1 MSMVPP
7 DITGAETAG
16 AAVALE
22 GEAPPPG
29 KKIEGRSPWRLA
41 YERLRGDRAAKIAA
55 GTILLIVILA
65 IIAPVFAHI
74 TGHGPNQQFIDIGE
88 NASGGPVAP
97 SGTFWFGTDS
107 NARDLFVRVIY
118 GARIS
123 LMVAGGST
131 LLAIFFGVTF
141 GMIAGYFGG
150 WVDAVI
156 SRTMDVL
163 LAFPLLLFAISL
175 SVVITSNPT
184 FLGFSGLTLQVGML
198 WIIIGFFSWP
208 YMGRII
214 RGQVLAL
221 REREFVDAARV
232 LGAKPSRILVK
243 EILPNLV
250 APIVI
255 YATLLIPTNIL
266 FEAALSF
273 LGVGIQEPTPSWGLM
288 LNRAI
293 DFYQSDPEFL
303 LVPGIA
309 IFLTVLAFNLL
320 GDGLRDALD
329 PKASR

>member
-1 MSMVPP
+1 MTLIE
-7 DITGAETAG
+7 DTGDASLTPEP
-16 AAVALE
+16 AV
-22 GEAPPPG
+22 EAPVG
-29 KKIEGRSPWRLA
+29 KIEGRSLSRIAWNRFKK
-41 YERLRGDRAAKIAA
+41 DRVAVASGIF
-55 GTILLIVILA
+55 IVLLIVAA
-65 IIAPVFAHI
+65 IAAPLL
-74 TGHGPNQQFIDIGE
+74 TGIEGQNPYTLHTNLIDPNYQIPIGGKGGI
-88 NASGGPVAP
+88 SG
-97 SGTFWFGTDS
+97 SHWFGIDLPGG
-107 NARDLFVRVIY
+107 RDLFARVIF

-131 LLAIFFGVTF
+131 VLAIFFGVAL

-150 WVDAVI
+150 WVDSLI

-175 SVVITSNPT
+175 SVVITENPT

-198 WIIIGFFSWP
+198 WVIIGFFSWP

-232 LGAKPSRILVK
+232 LGAKPSRILIK

-293 DFYQSDPEFL
+293 DYYQSDPEFL

>member
-1 MSMVPP
+1 MTLIE
-7 DITGAETAG
+7 DAG
-16 AAVALE
+16 DASFTPEVAAAAGV
-22 GEAPPPG
+22 G
-29 KKIEGRSPWRLA
+29 KIEGRSLSRIAWNRFKK
-41 YERLRGDRAAKIAA
+41 DRVAVVSGIFIIVLIVAAIAA
-55 GTILLIVILA
+55 PLLSGIEGSDPYTLHTNLID
-65 IIAPVFAHI
+65 
-74 TGHGPNQQFIDIGE
+74 PNYQVPIG
-88 NASGGPVAP
+88 GGGGI
-97 SGTFWFGTDS
+97 SGTHWLGIDMPGG
-107 NARDLFVRVIY
+107 RDLFSRVIY

-131 LLAIFFGVTF
+131 VLAIIIGVAM

-150 WVDAVI
+150 WIDAVI

-175 SVVITSNPT
+175 AVVINENPT

-198 WIIIGFFSWP
+198 WVIIGFFSWP

-243 EILPNLV
+243 ELLPNLV
-250 APIVI
+250 APIII

-273 LGVGIQEPTPSWGLM
+273 LGVGIQEPTASWGLM
-288 LNRAI
+288 LDRAI
-293 DFYQSDPEFL
+293 NYYQSDPEFL